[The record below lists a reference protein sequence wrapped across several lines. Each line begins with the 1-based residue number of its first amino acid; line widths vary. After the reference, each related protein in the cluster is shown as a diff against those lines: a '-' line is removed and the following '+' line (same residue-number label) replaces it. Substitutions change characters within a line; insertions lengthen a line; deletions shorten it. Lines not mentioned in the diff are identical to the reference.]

1 VVLKENFEPYLTKE
15 TGVMTP
21 MSIRALIFTTLTFAS
36 LMTCAPVFAGETP
49 YQKTATIT
57 TSSEDEDFNRKIYY
71 KNKLEFSFDMGVL
84 PINTEFIFQSF
95 EGENWDKTPLDY
107 TLIPLT
113 AAVRWH
119 LDDIGGPW
127 FLRGNTDIIA
137 GLNYTVIP
145 KGPESYYVSLMAGPR
160 YNFVQPNWRV
170 VPYLEARFG
179 CGFTDAK
186 GPKGVPYAQGQDFTF
201 TFSVGGGL
209 RYNFD
214 PTYGV
219 SLGFEYMHIS
229 NLYLSEPETPNYGIN
244 VIGPTIGVNIA
255 F

>member
-1 VVLKENFEPYLTKE
+1 MN
-15 TGVMTP
+15 
-21 MSIRALIFTTLTFAS
+21 IRT
-36 LMTCAPVFAGETP
+36 MTCAVLALASLIICLPAFADEAPQQQAAVTETSP
-49 YQKTATIT
+49 EI
-57 TSSEDEDFNRKIYY
+57 EDFNRKIFY

-95 EGENWDKTPLDY
+95 EGENWNRAPMDY

-119 LDDIGGPW
+119 LSDIGGPW
-127 FLRGNTDIIA
+127 FLRGNTDLIA

-145 KGPESYYVSLMAGPR
+145 KGPESYYVAFVTGPR

-179 CGFTDAK
+179 AGFTDAK
-186 GPKGVPYAQGQDFTF
+186 GPHGVEYAQGQDFTF
-201 TFSVGGGL
+201 TFSVGGGI

-214 PTYGV
+214 PTYSV
-219 SLGFEYMHIS
+219 SLGWEYMHIS
-229 NLYLSEPETPNYGIN
+229 NLYLSEPETTNYGIN
-244 VIGPTIGVNIA
+244 VIGPTLGVNIT

>member
-1 VVLKENFEPYLTKE
+1 MNLR
-15 TGVMTP
+15 
-21 MSIRALIFTTLTFAS
+21 ILTFSS
-36 LMTCAPVFAGETP
+36 LLLVFFVLSTPSFAEEAGSRPSE
-49 YQKTATIT
+49 
-57 TSSEDEDFNRKIYY
+57 SSLLSQEPEDFNRKIYF

-95 EGENWDKTPLDY
+95 EGQNWDKTPLDY

-145 KGPESYYVSLMAGPR
+145 KGPESYYVSFMTGPR

-186 GPKGVPYAQGQDFTF
+186 GPKGVPWAQGQDFTF

-214 PTYGV
+214 PTYSV

-229 NLYLSEPETPNYGIN
+229 NLYLSEPEVPNYGIN
-244 VIGPTIGVNIA
+244 VIGPTIGLNIA

>member
-1 VVLKENFEPYLTKE
+1 
-15 TGVMTP
+15 
-21 MSIRALIFTTLTFAS
+21 MSIRTLTYAILACAS
-36 LMTCAPVFAGETP
+36 LITCAPVFAEETP
-49 YQKTATIT
+49 QQQTAGMSA
-57 TSSEDEDFNRKIYY
+57 SSEVEDFNRRIFY
-71 KNKLEFSFDMGVL
+71 KNKLEFSFDAGVL
-84 PINTEFIFQSF
+84 PINTIFIFQAF
-95 EGENWDKTPLDY
+95 EGDNWDRAPLNY

-119 LDDIGGPW
+119 LYDINGPG
-127 FLRGNTDIIA
+127 FLRGNTDLIA

-145 KGPESYYVSLMAGPR
+145 KGPESYYVAFVTGPR

-170 VPYLEARFG
+170 VPYIEARFG
-179 CGFTDAK
+179 AGFTDAK

-214 PTYGV
+214 PNYSV
-219 SLGFEYMHIS
+219 SLGWEYMHIS
-229 NLYLSEPETPNYGIN
+229 NLYLSEPETTNFGIN
-244 VIGPTIGVNIA
+244 VIGPTLGVNIA